1 MNEYKGW
8 TLEELL
14 VSTIKVGDRV
24 EAPRHGRGKVLAI
37 AGNDAWV
44 QTEGKDY
51 PLTFDLKKLRLVPK
65 PKVGI
70 FTSVRSRDEYGGV
83 KSAAIEWHVDAVEL
97 TDEVRERLAG
107 LL

>member
-14 VSTIKVGDRV
+14 VGAIKVGDRV

-51 PLTFDLKKLRLVPK
+51 PLTFDLKKLKLVPK
-65 PKVGI
+65 PRQGLLCI
-70 FTSVRSRDEYGGV
+70 MDGPADWWGRHTAG
-83 KSAAIEWHVDAVEL
+83 VEL
-97 TDEVRERLAG
+97 TDEVRERIKD